1 MNRELIPQLPLLV
14 ERLTEWSGSIVEV
27 EELLTRSPGNLN
39 RHFTTRSMLLL
50 RLDTVMIAI
59 SGGTLMIL
67 GKAFDREVSYS
78 ATVDQ
83 LERLSISSD
92 EVVFVERFGSLVE
105 RYSTFRRLPE
115 FGAAESGVVEDGA
128 DP

>member
-1 MNRELIPQLPLLV
+1 
-14 ERLTEWSGSIVEV
+14 
-27 EELLTRSPGNLN
+27 
-39 RHFTTRSMLLL
+39 MLLL

-67 GKAFDREVSYS
+67 GKAFDRDVSYS